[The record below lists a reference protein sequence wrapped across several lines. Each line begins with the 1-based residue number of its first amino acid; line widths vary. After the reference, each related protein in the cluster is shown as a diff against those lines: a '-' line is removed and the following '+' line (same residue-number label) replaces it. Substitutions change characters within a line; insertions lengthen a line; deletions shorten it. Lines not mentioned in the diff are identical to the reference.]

1 MRNTIFFLSCML
13 ITSHI
18 LCAQDQNVRIDGHI
32 IGYDGKTIVYYTLS
46 DVNTSTDYQPIQL
59 DRSGRFTILKSIDKT
74 KFFRIYYRN
83 KEVDTVQHQC
93 RLIVQPNK
101 TYSIV
106 SQGQSMK
113 DQDYWERP
121 YSPDIFSIDNK
132 NTDIKRFA
140 QYDMGQMYYN
150 LIDNSTM
157 GSLYRDE
164 WDLEHPEKL
173 IETLNERIRSQIAI
187 FSDLLEKG

>member
-1 MRNTIFFLSCML
+1 MKNTIFFFSCML

-18 LCAQDQNVRIDGHI
+18 LCAQDQNVRIDGQI

-59 DRSGRFTILKSIDKT
+59 DSSGRFTVLKLIDKT

-83 KEVDTVQHQC
+83 KEVDTIQHQC

-101 TYSIV
+101 NYSIV

-113 DQDYWERP
+113 EKDYWKRP

-132 NTDIKRFA
+132 ISIILQSVF
-140 QYDMGQMYYN
+140 
-150 LIDNSTM
+150 
-157 GSLYRDE
+157 
-164 WDLEHPEKL
+164 
-173 IETLNERIRSQIAI
+173 
-187 FSDLLEKG
+187 